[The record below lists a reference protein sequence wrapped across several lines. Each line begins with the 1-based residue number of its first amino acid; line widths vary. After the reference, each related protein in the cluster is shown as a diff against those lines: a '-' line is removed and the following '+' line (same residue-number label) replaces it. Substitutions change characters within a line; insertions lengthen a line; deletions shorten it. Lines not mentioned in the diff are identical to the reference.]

1 MRIFKSVGRFL
12 SISLTLA
19 LAFVLACNIYIIAV
33 RSVTGQRQPTA
44 FGFSSAVVISG
55 SMSGAIEVNDMVI
68 TQARDSYFPGDI
80 ISFDTGSSI
89 VTHRILE
96 VTEEG
101 FVTKGDA
108 NNTEDRNLVTEDNLV
123 GIYKGRIPKV
133 GDFAIFLQTP
143 MGMLLFIGV
152 PVLGFTVYDMIR
164 RQRYANREKKKN
176 DELQAELRR
185 LRRMAGEE

>member
-19 LAFVLACNIYIIAV
+19 LAFVLACNIYIIAA
-33 RSVTGQRQPTA
+33 RSITGQRQPTA

-108 NNTEDRNLVTEDNLV
+108 NNTEDMNKVTPAQVVGKVVLVIPGV
-123 GIYKGRIPKV
+123 GSLIEGLR
-133 GDFAIFLQTP
+133 TP
-143 MGMLLFIGV
+143 LGMMCITLLGISLIAV
-152 PVLGFTVYDMIR
+152 PSLLEGSG
-164 RQRYANREKKKN
+164 ESKKQGGKY
-176 DELQAELRR
+176 R
-185 LRRMAGEE
+185 G

>member
-1 MRIFKSVGRFL
+1 MRIFKFVGRIL

-19 LAFVLACNIYIIAV
+19 LAFVLACNVYIIAA
-33 RSVTGQRQPTA
+33 RSITGQQPTA

-68 TQARDSYFPGDI
+68 TQARDSYVPGDI

-108 NNTEDRNLVTEDNLV
+108 NNTEDMNKVTPAQVVGKVVLVIPGV
-123 GIYKGRIPKV
+123 GTVIESLR
-133 GDFAIFLQTP
+133 TP
-143 MGMLLFIGV
+143 LGMMCITLLGISLIAV
-152 PVLGFTVYDMIR
+152 PSLLEGSG
-164 RQRYANREKKKN
+164 ESKKQGGKY
-176 DELQAELRR
+176 R
-185 LRRMAGEE
+185 G

>member
-108 NNTEDRNLVTEDNLV
+108 NNTADIHPVTPDQVVGKVVLVIPGAGSLIEGLRTPLGMMCITLL
-123 GIYKGRIPKV
+123 GISLIVVPS
-133 GDFAIFLQTP
+133 
-143 MGMLLFIGV
+143 LLEGN
-152 PVLGFTVYDMIR
+152 G
-164 RQRYANREKKKN
+164 ESKKQGGKY
-176 DELQAELRR
+176 R
-185 LRRMAGEE
+185 G